1 MVYFTTI
8 QETSKHKN
16 FKTDCR
22 YIDITAD
29 RINIIILCKIRRR
42 TLKSYLEPKG
52 RGGERASVRR
62 GGGGGAYRAPNGQSW
77 GFSKHLRA
85 WFFYGNCL
93 FNAII

>member
-42 TLKSYLEPKG
+42 TLKSYLQPNG

-62 GGGGGAYRAPNGQSW
+62 GGGLAEHQMANLGDFPNT
-77 GFSKHLRA
+77 
-85 WFFYGNCL
+85 
-93 FNAII
+93 